1 MIAGLEYPMFG
12 DESAFYAG
20 LLLLTK
26 HKIHKNMI
34 ANFFVEDAVRWDTPS
49 GHFAIPPYS
58 TGLLLFMEK
67 DMNRRL
73 SFLGAGILVLLTTV
87 AVIVYTTS
95 KPSFKGAL
103 ITPPWPAPEIKLTD
117 HNGQPF
123 TMSSQRGK
131 VVLLYFGYV
140 NCPNECPLTMAH
152 IKLARESLENRAKD
166 VQVVM
171 VSTDPARDTPQALK
185 DFMGHFDPS
194 FLGLTGTPEELQK
207 AWKDYGVTVE
217 DGGETHST
225 FLYVIDPAGNVRE
238 TFLPDSEP
246 GDIAADISLLLKG
259 R

>member
-1 MIAGLEYPMFG
+1 
-12 DESAFYAG
+12 
-20 LLLLTK
+20 
-26 HKIHKNMI
+26 
-34 ANFFVEDAVRWDTPS
+34 
-49 GHFAIPPYS
+49 
-58 TGLLLFMEK
+58 
-67 DMNRRL
+67 MNRRML
-73 SFLGAGILVLLTTV
+73 LLGVGILAVLIIVTALSYFTSNRSLTG
-87 AVIVYTTS
+87 AV
-95 KPSFKGAL
+95 
-103 ITPPWPAPEIKLTD
+103 ITPPWPAPEINLTD

-123 TMSSQRGK
+123 TLSSQRGK

-140 NCPNECPLTMAH
+140 NCPDECPLTMAH
-152 IKLARESLENRAKD
+152 LKLALGSLENRAKD

-171 VSTDPARDTPQALK
+171 VSTDPARDTPQALE
-185 DFMGHFDPS
+185 DFMGHCNPS